1 MAEGQGQGK
10 VTVKDNPLQ
19 AVRNFWRAEVRQK
32 MSEETANMLTWH
44 FKSLPGNSKSL
55 RCRLCGVMISIGFE
69 GFNLIHHMVQYHP
82 QDMTDWRNP
91 KDDMLKAVSNLTPVN
106 AKFIQTLDYAIL

>member
-19 AVRNFWRAEVRQK
+19 AVRNFWRAEVWQK

-55 RCRLCGVMISIGFE
+55 RCRLCGMMIRIGLRFR
-69 GFNLIHHMVQYHP
+69 LLHHMVQYHP
-82 QDMTDWRNP
+82 QDMTDWRGP

-106 AKFIQTLDYAIL
+106 AKFISKFKP